1 MAILRPFR
9 DYDEKDVINLFSY
22 NATAENLTGSDKWKK
37 PGELVDITTG
47 WSTDVDMWDNSGTI
61 GNTYANTV
69 SPRFNNLAKV
79 GAVAD
84 AGDWALGMLLHGVQE
99 DDENGE
105 LLKYNPAKA
114 AELQVVT
121 WGQTVPVVR
130 KGIFLIET
138 AATLGANAH
147 TALYADHDVAGDIVA
162 NTDSDSS
169 GASGH
174 ILAYTLGKSV
184 SRTKTADD
192 GTTSTVYDTLI
203 ILNCDRMK
211 A

>member
-22 NATAENLTGSDKWKK
+22 NATAANLTGSSNWKK

-61 GNTYANTV
+61 GNIYNNTV

-79 GAVAD
+79 GAVTD

-105 LLKYNPAKA
+105 LLKYNPNKA

-138 AATLGANAH
+138 AATLGANQHA
-147 TALYADHDVAGDIVA
+147 ALYVADDNGEIGIVA
-162 NTDSDSS
+162 DDDTS

-174 ILAYTLGKSV
+174 ILGFTLGKSV
-184 SRTKTADD
+184 SRTKTADS
-192 GTTSTVYDTLI
+192 GSTSTVYDTLI
-203 ILNCDRMK
+203 VLNCDRMK